1 MRLLLVL
8 TAVLLLQACSSFNIS
23 SDKDKL
29 VSYYWA
35 IPEVGKADKY
45 FSFDKDK
52 QVSGFLGCNV
62 FRGSVA
68 IKGNKINFSQLAIT
82 RRACFSTEKMQA
94 EQNMIKVLENASFY
108 EIDEQNKLT
117 IKDSKNKPLMVFEA
131 FEDYSFR
138 EE

>member
-68 IKGNKINFSQLAIT
+68 IKGNKINFSQLVT
-82 RRACFSTEKMQA
+82 TKRACFDKNKTQA
-94 EQNMIKVLENASFY
+94 EQSMIKALENARYY
-108 EIDEQNKLT
+108 EINENKLT
-117 IKDSKNKPLMVFEA
+117 LKDGNNKPLMDFEA
-131 FEDYSFR
+131 FSDGSFR